1 MGSKRLNDLH
11 PLDDNN
17 TQEAL
22 DGLLKAVEKALEE
35 RTKNQRNKIMKRNEA
50 RYR

>member
-1 MGSKRLNDLH
+1 MDSNRLHDLH

-22 DGLLKAVEKALEE
+22 DGFLKAVEKAKKIEE
-35 RTKNQRNKIMKRNEA
+35 ENEKTKEQNKEDE
-50 RYR
+50 

>member
-22 DGLLKAVEKALEE
+22 DGMLKAVEKALEE
-35 RTKNQRNKIMKRNEA
+35 ENEKPKKQNNEEE
-50 RYR
+50 